1 MTAILVFVLASV
13 LVLKIAMI
21 MFGSGDASAD
31 EVDHGDAEYFD
42 PKKFSDPFHF
52 YSPSNNMGISDDTTV
67 D

>member
-1 MTAILVFVLASV
+1 VTAILVFVLAGV

-21 MFGSGDASAD
+21 MLGSGQASAD
-31 EVDHGDAEYFD
+31 EVDHGHSDFFD
-42 PKKFSDPFHF
+42 PGTYSDPFNA